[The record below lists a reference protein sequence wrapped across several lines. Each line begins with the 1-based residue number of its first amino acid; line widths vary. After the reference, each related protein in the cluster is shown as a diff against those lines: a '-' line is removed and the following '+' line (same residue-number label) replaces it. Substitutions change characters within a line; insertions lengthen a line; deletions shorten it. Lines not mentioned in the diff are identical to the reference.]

1 MPHGRRGR
9 RSNRFGRH
17 KIGRRRLVALLVAAV
32 VAVVVVGIGFVALFT
47 SVWSPR
53 SVRVVGLHRLTR
65 AEVLSTAELNRNEP
79 LLRLSKASVAARIE
93 QLPDVRTARIST
105 SLPDTVTITV
115 AERVPA
121 AYRRVDATHWQ
132 YIDDTGHYFGSLT
145 KPPAHLAELVPAP
158 SVATDVPTL
167 SALATVAQ
175 ALPVS
180 MRRTVRRITA
190 ANADDVELVLR
201 DKRVVMWGSADR
213 SADKAAVLP
222 ALLKRRGEQFDVT
235 NPDLVVAR

>member
-1 MPHGRRGR
+1 M
-9 RSNRFGRH
+9 
-17 KIGRRRLVALLVAAV
+17 
-32 VAVVVVGIGFVALFT
+32 VAVLVVGIGFVAFFT
-47 SVWSPR
+47 ALWSPR

-65 AEVLSTAELNRNEP
+65 AEVLSSAALNRNQP

-105 SLPDTVTITV
+105 ALPDTVTITV

-121 AYRRVDATHWQ
+121 AYRHVDATHWR

-158 SVATDVPTL
+158 SVTTDVPTL

-180 MRRTVRRITA
+180 MRGTVRRITA
-190 ANADDVELVLR
+190 ADADDVHLVLR
-201 DKRVVMWGSADR
+201 DKRVVVWGSADR